1 MWQYGPTSDMSNN
14 HPTVLSFTLL
24 DSSVVMTVTARFS
37 TSLLRLK
44 VRTGGFSL
52 DRRPSPGE
60 EFSGQLHIKYGPL
73 PHLVASFTDYAG
85 RCWHKRRVGR
95 SKLQRTCKG
104 SIIGIPVTVERQN
117 PPTSC

>member
-1 MWQYGPTSDMSNN
+1 VWQYGPTSDMSNN

-52 DRRPSPGE
+52 DRVSFPPVKNS
-60 EFSGQLHIKYGPL
+60 
-73 PHLVASFTDYAG
+73 VASFTSSMG
-85 RCWHKRRVGR
+85 RY
-95 SKLQRTCKG
+95 
-104 SIIGIPVTVERQN
+104 
-117 PPTSC
+117 PTL